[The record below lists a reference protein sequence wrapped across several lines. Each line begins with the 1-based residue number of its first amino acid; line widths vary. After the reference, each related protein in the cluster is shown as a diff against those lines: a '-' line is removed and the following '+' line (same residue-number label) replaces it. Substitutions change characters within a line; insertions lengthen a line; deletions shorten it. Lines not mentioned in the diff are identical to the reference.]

1 MTLALQK
8 KECLLELIDVLEEP
22 EAVDVLLPIERVL
35 QATLTCVAR
44 NLFRPFANKS
54 KTLSYSEILEN
65 KKTAL

>member
-35 QATLTCVAR
+35 
-44 NLFRPFANKS
+44 
-54 KTLSYSEILEN
+54 
-65 KKTAL
+65 